1 MFGMNPESSKQQNIK
16 EIKLIHLYNDPLCP
30 FSHQA
35 RLILSIK
42 DLNYKTQDSRED
54 LLLINPQNETPVL
67 VETSADKKKKKENLI
82 LTEMQ
87 IIFEFLE
94 EHFPHPQVLPIEA
107 IEKARLR
114 SFVYSFDR
122 EIFTPLREMHNIKVE
137 NKTRK
142 KSRALVLKENIG
154 ENLDKLSKIFLLE
167 NKKNKIEFLFNNDLS
182 ILDIKILPLI
192 WRLDYYEI
200 NIPTSW
206 KPMINYAENLF
217 DTKEF
222 INSLSMPERSLYPG
236 WNKFTDAFNSKSIT
250 AIKRRMY

>member
-1 MFGMNPESSKQQNIK
+1 
-16 EIKLIHLYNDPLCP
+16 LIHLHNDPLCP

-42 DLNYKTQDSRED
+42 DLNYKTQDNRED

-67 VETSADKKKKKENLI
+67 VETSADKKKENLI

-87 IIFEFLE
+87 IMFEFLE
-94 EHFPHPQVLPIEA
+94 EHFPYPQVLPIEA

-114 SFVYSFDR
+114 SLVYSFDR

-137 NKTRK
+137 NETRK
-142 KSRALVLKENIG
+142 KSRALVLKENIRG
-154 ENLDKLSKIFLLE
+154 NLDKLSKIFLLE
-167 NKKNKIEFLFNNDLS
+167 SKKNKIEFLFNDDLS

-206 KPMINYAENLF
+206 NPMINYAENLF

-222 INSLSMPERSLYPG
+222 INSLSMPERNLYSG
-236 WNKFTDAFNSKSIT
+236 WKKFTDTFNSKSIAT
-250 AIKRRMY
+250 IKRRMY